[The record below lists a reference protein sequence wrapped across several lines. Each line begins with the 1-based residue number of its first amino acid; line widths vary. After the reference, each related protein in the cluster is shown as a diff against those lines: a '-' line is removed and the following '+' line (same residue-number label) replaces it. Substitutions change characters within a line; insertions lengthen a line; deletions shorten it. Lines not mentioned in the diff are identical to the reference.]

1 MSTDY
6 ADSYELG
13 DAPVL
18 GEGTVTIENATFGYD
33 AQYRNGEAEILI
45 LEGKV
50 VDDEGQA
57 HDWRKFYPVGTGWSV
72 NDGGRSIS
80 RQDGKG
86 KIMRG
91 CKYGLWLQGALESGA
106 GEELRKRGPATEAK
120 VWDGMKFEVRSKESS
135 FKNSAGE
142 MVSYGTLVPVAYLG
156 AGAQSAGSPTTG
168 PAVKSGSAAAANA
181 GLTAADLPV
190 KLRRELKKVAAASDT
205 YDAWVDAAF
214 LVDGVDGNPGIESMV
229 ADSEDLYL
237 ELRG

>member
-50 VDDEGQA
+50 VDDEGQP

-80 RQDGKG
+80 RQDGKN

-106 GEELRKRGPATEAK
+106 GDELRKRGPATEAK

-156 AGAQSAGSPTTG
+156 AGAATVTATP
-168 PAVKSGSAAAANA
+168 AAATTSATSSA
-181 GLTAADLPV
+181 PSTLSV
-190 KLRRELKKVAAASDT
+190 KLRRELKKVATASDT

-214 LVDGVDGNPGIESMV
+214 LVDGVDGNPEIENMV
-229 ADSEDLYL
+229 AESEDLYL